1 MNNLTFSTIVIF
13 TLIGIFIQWGLVN
26 AYPQ

>member
-1 MNNLTFSTIVIF
+1 MFDVKFSAIIIF